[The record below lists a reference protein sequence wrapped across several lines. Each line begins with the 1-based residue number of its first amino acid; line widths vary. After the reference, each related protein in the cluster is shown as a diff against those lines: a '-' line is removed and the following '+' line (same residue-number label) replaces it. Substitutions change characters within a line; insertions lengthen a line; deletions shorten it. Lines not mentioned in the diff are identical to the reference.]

1 MYIPSSFA
9 ENDINKLFGF
19 IIENNFGILF
29 SNDQNFPEASHL
41 PFMLNKNL
49 GENGTLIAHFAKAN
63 KHWKR
68 ISEQHEMLVVFNG
81 PHSYISPSWYENRVT
96 VPTWNYAA
104 VHVYGKPKII
114 HERDQLLQMVT
125 DLTNF
130 HENQVTSNWSLEE
143 GESIIETELKA
154 IVGIEIEISRIEG
167 KFKFNQNRSV
177 DDQARVLENLDD
189 SICPGVRAIMQENL
203 KKQK

>member
-19 IIENNFGILF
+19 IRENNFGILF
-29 SNDQNFPEASHL
+29 SNNQNFPEATHL
-41 PFMLNKNL
+41 SFMLNKNL
-49 GENGTLIAHFAKAN
+49 GENGTLIAHFAKAK

-68 ISEQHEMLVVFNG
+68 ISEQQEMLVIFNG

-104 VHVYGKPKII
+104 VHVYGKPKVI
-114 HERDQLLQMVT
+114 HERNQLLQMVT

-130 HENQVTSNWSLEE
+130 HENQIKSNWSLEE

-167 KFKFNQNRSV
+167 KFKFNQNRSI

-189 SICPGVRAIMQENL
+189 SICPGVRSIMQENL

>member
-19 IIENNFGILF
+19 IRENNFGILF
-29 SNDQNFPEASHL
+29 SNNQNFPEATHL
-41 PFMLNKNL
+41 PFMLNKNF

-68 ISEQHEMLVVFNG
+68 ISEQQEMLVIFNG
-81 PHSYISPSWYENRVT
+81 PHSYISPSWYKNRVT

-104 VHVYGKPKII
+104 VHVYGKPKVI
-114 HERDQLLQMVT
+114 HERNQLLQMVT

-130 HENQVTSNWSLEE
+130 HENQIKSNWSLEE

-167 KFKFNQNRSV
+167 KFKFNQNRSI

>member
-19 IIENNFGILF
+19 IRENNFGILF
-29 SNDQNFPEASHL
+29 SNNQNFPEATHL

-68 ISEQHEMLVVFNG
+68 ISEQQEMLVIFNG

-104 VHVYGKPKII
+104 VHVYGKPKVI
-114 HERDQLLQMVT
+114 HERNQLLQMVT

-130 HENQVTSNWSLEE
+130 HENQIKSNWSLEE

-167 KFKFNQNRSV
+167 KFKFNQNRSI

-189 SICPGVRAIMQENL
+189 SICPGVRSIMQENL